1 MSPPLTDSPT
11 DAFTLT
17 GRTLIVTG
25 SSSGIGQAV
34 AVLCARLGARLV
46 LSGRSAERLAET
58 EASLE
63 GEGHTRV
70 AGDLTDPAVRDA
82 LIDAAPL
89 FDGLVS
95 CAGLTALVPA
105 RMAAEKHLM
114 QMLAINYL
122 APAALTQ
129 QLLHKKKLQEGASLV
144 FVTALSAR
152 AAPAATAG
160 YAASKAAL
168 EAFARTVGLEHARQR
183 IRANCVAPGYV
194 DTPMLQALQ
203 LGDKQTGLTP
213 LGLAGPA
220 DIAPSVAYLLAPAS
234 SWVTRSVLTVDGGIS
249 IPIRL

>member
-1 MSPPLTDSPT
+1 MAHHATVAPT

-25 SSSGIGQAV
+25 ASSGIGQAV
-34 AVLCARLGARLV
+34 ALLCAQLGARLV

-58 EASLE
+58 MAALG
-63 GEGHTRV
+63 GEGHAHV
-70 AGDLTDPAVRDA
+70 AGDLTDPAVREA
-82 LIDAAPL
+82 LVDAAPQ
-89 FDGLVS
+89 FDGLAA

-129 QLLHKKKLQEGASLV
+129 RLLQKKKLRNGASLV

-168 EAFARTVGLEHARQR
+168 EAYARTVALEHARQR

-194 DTPMLQALQ
+194 DTPMLRALD
-203 LGDKQTGLTP
+203 LGDRQTALTP
-213 LGLAGPA
+213 LGLAVA
-220 DIAPSVAYLLAPAS
+220 DDIAPSVAYLLAPAS
-234 SWVTRSVLTVDGGIS
+234 RWITRSTLTVDGGLGIAM
-249 IPIRL
+249 RV